1 MIMKENN
8 LDIREVLHYFALK
21 YEGNVHHI
29 IFAIITKEVIRQS
42 DYDSIIAQDKT
53 DFITLLDEIGEEKLS
68 TMIKPPLVMFYKG
81 NIELMDK
88 LNYKEFKEIE
98 GIRTQTILQVKT
110 INNKIYLDYLILS
123 ENVKVLNHL
132 IEKITNLE
140 AIKSLVP
147 IDSQNKSIEI
157 SIY

>member
-1 MIMKENN
+1 MKENN

-21 YEGNVHHI
+21 YEENINHML
-29 IFAIITKEVIRQS
+29 FALVTKEIIKQN
-42 DYDSIIAQDKT
+42 DYDNLIAQDKT
-53 DFITLLDEIGEEKLS
+53 DFITLLDEISEEKLS
-68 TMIKPPLVMFYKG
+68 TMVKPPLVMFYKG

-110 INNKIYLDYLILS
+110 VNNKIYLDYLILS
-123 ENVKVLNHL
+123 EDVKVLNHL

>member
-1 MIMKENN
+1 
-8 LDIREVLHYFALK
+8 
-21 YEGNVHHI
+21 
-29 IFAIITKEVIRQS
+29 
-42 DYDSIIAQDKT
+42 
-53 DFITLLDEIGEEKLS
+53 
-68 TMIKPPLVMFYKG
+68 MFYKG

>member
-1 MIMKENN
+1 MKENN

-21 YEGNVHHI
+21 YEGNINHML
-29 IFAIITKEVIRQS
+29 FALVTKEIIKQN
-42 DYDSIIAQDKT
+42 DYDNLIAQDKT
-53 DFITLLDEIGEEKLS
+53 DFITLLDEISEEKLS
-68 TMIKPPLVMFYKG
+68 TMVKPPLVMFYKG

-110 INNKIYLDYLILS
+110 VNNKIYLDYLILS
-123 ENVKVLNHL
+123 EDVKVLNHL

>member
-1 MIMKENN
+1 
-8 LDIREVLHYFALK
+8 
-21 YEGNVHHI
+21 
-29 IFAIITKEVIRQS
+29 
-42 DYDSIIAQDKT
+42 
-53 DFITLLDEIGEEKLS
+53 
-68 TMIKPPLVMFYKG
+68 MIKPPLVMFYKG